1 MLKVAEARE
10 KILSEIVALTPRR
23 IALSDALGC
32 RLAQQLLAQESQPS
46 FAQSAM
52 DGYGVVVPV
61 TAGQLL
67 AVVDEIPAGQQP
79 RVALGVGTCSRIF
92 TGSMIPEG
100 CTAVVPQEEVERV
113 GDDGIRCLRP
123 VAAGQHIRAAGE
135 HFSQGETLLDLG
147 ERLNPATVSLAALLG
162 YAELEC
168 WPRPRVVL
176 LSSGDEL
183 VEPGKPLG
191 PAQVR
196 NSNVYA
202 LEAQVRACGGEAIRL
217 PIAPDDP
224 AEIRRAI
231 MDAVAGAD
239 LLITC
244 GGASVGDRDYVQQ
257 VLRDLGAQLEFWK
270 VAMRPG
276 KPLGFA
282 RLGTT
287 PVLALPGNP
296 VSCYVTFELFAR
308 PLIDKLQGGAGD
320 GLRVRQAVLGEDI
333 VKKAGLRMFLRCRFD
348 EEGRVRLTGP
358 QDSHM
363 FRSIVASDGL
373 LEVPEE
379 AERLAAGE
387 TVQVRIWPWHRT
399 N

>member
-1 MLKVAEARE
+1 LLKVAEAQAR
-10 KILSEIVALTPRR
+10 ILSEIVPLTPRR

-46 FAQSAM
+46 FANSAM
-52 DGYGVVVPV
+52 DGYAVVVPV
-61 TAGQLL
+61 SADEPLSI
-67 AVVDEIPAGQQP
+67 VDEVPAGQTP
-79 RVALGVGTCSRIF
+79 RVALSPGSCSRIF
-92 TGSMIPEG
+92 TGSMLPEG
-100 CTAVVPQEEVERV
+100 CTAVVPQEEVQLL
-113 GDDGIRCLRP
+113 GAANIRYLQP
-123 VAAGQHIRAAGE
+123 VAGGQHIRAVGE
-135 HFSQGETLLDLG
+135 HFTQGETLLDLG
-147 ERLNPATVSLAALLG
+147 EKLNAATVSLAALLG

-168 WPRPRVVL
+168 WPKPRVVL

-183 VEPGKPLG
+183 IEPGKPLG

-217 PIAPDDP
+217 PILPDNP

-244 GGASVGDRDYVQQ
+244 GGASVGERDYVQQ

-282 RLGTT
+282 RLGAT

-296 VSCYVTFELFAR
+296 VSCYVTFEVFGR
-308 PLIDKLQGGAGD
+308 PLIDKLQGGPGAG
-320 GLRVRQAVLGEDI
+320 LSVRSAVLGEE
-333 VKKAGLRMFLRCRFD
+333 VRKKAGLRMFMRCKFD
-348 EEGRVRLTGP
+348 AEGLVRLTGP

-373 LEVPEE
+373 LEIPED
-379 AERLAAGE
+379 AERLMAGE
-387 TVQVRIWPWHRT
+387 TVQVRMWPWHRT